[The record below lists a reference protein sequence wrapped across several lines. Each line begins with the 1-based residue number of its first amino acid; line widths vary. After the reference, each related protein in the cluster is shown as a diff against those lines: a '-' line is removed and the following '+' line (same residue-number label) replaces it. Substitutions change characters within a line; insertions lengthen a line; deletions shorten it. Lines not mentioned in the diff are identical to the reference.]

1 MRRVVAAIGC
11 VVAAFGALFLLQGLN
26 VVRWPA
32 DSFMLGRQAWV
43 DRGAV
48 VAALGLGLILASR
61 RLPR

>member
-1 MRRVVAAIGC
+1 MRRAVTISGLT
-11 VVAAFGALFLLQGLN
+11 VAAFGALFLLQGLD

-32 DSFMLGRQAWV
+32 ESFMLGRQAWV

-48 VAALGLGLILASR
+48 IAALGLGLVLAAR

>member
-1 MRRVVAAIGC
+1 MRRAATIIGL

-32 DSFMLGRQAWV
+32 ESFMLGRQAWV

-48 VAALGLGLILASR
+48 IAALGLGLVLAAR

>member
-1 MRRVVAAIGC
+1 MRRAVTVLG
-11 VVAAFGALFLLQGLN
+11 VLVAAFGALFLLQGLN

-32 DSFMLGRQAWV
+32 ESFMLGRQAWV

-48 VAALGLGLILASR
+48 IAALGLGLVLAAR